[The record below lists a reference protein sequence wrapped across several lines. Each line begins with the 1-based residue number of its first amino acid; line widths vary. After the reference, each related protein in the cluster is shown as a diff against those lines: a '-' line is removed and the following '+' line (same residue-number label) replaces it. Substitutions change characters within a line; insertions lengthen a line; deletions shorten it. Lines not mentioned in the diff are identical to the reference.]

1 MTVRDEKGFAMV
13 TEQEKVIATG
23 SEGEGAEILL
33 VEDNPSY
40 VELTLRAL
48 REIAK
53 NSVRVDIAGDGERA
67 LEMLLAP
74 NAKRRPRLVI
84 LDIKLPKLNGLEVLR
99 RLRGSE
105 ETRFLPVVMLTS
117 SRVPNDV
124 AESYR
129 LGANSFVVR
138 PMNFPTYL
146 RVLGDIINYWLSINE
161 QPPGGAGK

>member
-1 MTVRDEKGFAMV
+1 MRKEEQQETVAV
-13 TEQEKVIATG
+13 
-23 SEGEGAEILL
+23 EGGGVEILL

-53 NSVRVDIAGDGERA
+53 DSVRVDIAGDGERA
-67 LEMLLAP
+67 LAMLLSP
-74 NAKRRPRLVI
+74 KVYRLPRLVI
-84 LDIKLPKLNGLEVLR
+84 LDLKLPKLGGLEVLR
-99 RLRGSE
+99 QLRTNPA
-105 ETRFLPVVMLTS
+105 TRYLPVVMLTS
-117 SRVPNDV
+117 SRVPSDV

-146 RVLGDIINYWLSINE
+146 RVLGEIINYWLVTNE
-161 QPPGGAGK
+161 QPPEIGAQ

>member
-1 MTVRDEKGFAMV
+1 MRKEAQ
-13 TEQEKVIATG
+13 QETPAA
-23 SEGEGAEILL
+23 EGEGVEILL

-53 NSVRVDIAGDGERA
+53 DSVRVDIAGDGERA
-67 LEMLLAP
+67 LAMLLSP
-74 NAKRRPRLVI
+74 KVYRLPRLVI
-84 LDIKLPKLNGLEVLR
+84 LDLKLPKLGGLEVLR
-99 RLRGSE
+99 QLRANPA
-105 ETRFLPVVMLTS
+105 TRYLPVVMLTS
-117 SRVPNDV
+117 SRVPSDV

-146 RVLGDIINYWLSINE
+146 RVLGEIINYWLVTNE
-161 QPPGGAGK
+161 QPPENGAQ

>member
-1 MTVRDEKGFAMV
+1 MGELTMRKEAR
-13 TEQEKVIATG
+13 QEAPVV
-23 SEGEGAEILL
+23 EGEGVEILL

-53 NSVRVDIAGDGERA
+53 DSVRVDIAGDGERA
-67 LEMLLAP
+67 LAMLLSP
-74 NAKRRPRLVI
+74 KVYRLPRLVI
-84 LDIKLPKLNGLEVLR
+84 LDLKLPKLGGLEVLR
-99 RLRGSE
+99 QLRANPA
-105 ETRFLPVVMLTS
+105 TRYLPVVMLTS
-117 SRVPNDV
+117 SRVPSDV

-146 RVLGDIINYWLSINE
+146 RVLGEIINYWLVTNE
-161 QPPGGAGK
+161 QPPESGAQ

>member
-1 MTVRDEKGFAMV
+1 MRKE
-13 TEQEKVIATG
+13 EQQESVAV
-23 SEGEGAEILL
+23 EGEGVEILL

-53 NSVRVDIAGDGERA
+53 DSVRVDIAGDGERA
-67 LEMLLAP
+67 LTMLLSP
-74 NAKRRPRLVI
+74 KVYRLPRLVI
-84 LDIKLPKLNGLEVLR
+84 LDLKLPKLGGLEVLR
-99 RLRGSE
+99 QLRANAA
-105 ETRFLPVVMLTS
+105 TRYLPVVMLTS
-117 SRVPNDV
+117 SRVPSDV

-146 RVLGDIINYWLSINE
+146 RVLGEIINYWLVTNE
-161 QPPGGAGK
+161 QPPENAAQ

>member
-1 MTVRDEKGFAMV
+1 MRKE
-13 TEQEKVIATG
+13 EQKEAPAV
-23 SEGEGAEILL
+23 EGEGVEILL

-53 NSVRVDIAGDGERA
+53 DSVRVDIAGDGERA
-67 LEMLLAP
+67 LAMLLSP
-74 NAKRRPRLVI
+74 KVYRLPRLVI
-84 LDIKLPKLNGLEVLR
+84 LDLKLPKLGGLEVLR
-99 RLRGSE
+99 QLRANPA
-105 ETRFLPVVMLTS
+105 TRYLPVVMLTS
-117 SRVPNDV
+117 SRVPSDV

-146 RVLGDIINYWLSINE
+146 RVLGEIINYWLVTNE
-161 QPPGGAGK
+161 QPPEISAN

>member
-1 MTVRDEKGFAMV
+1 MRKE
-13 TEQEKVIATG
+13 EQQEAVAV
-23 SEGEGAEILL
+23 EGEGVEILL

-53 NSVRVDIAGDGERA
+53 DSVRVDIAGDGERA
-67 LEMLLAP
+67 LAMLLSP
-74 NAKRRPRLVI
+74 KVYRLPRLVI
-84 LDIKLPKLNGLEVLR
+84 LDLKLPKLGGLEVLR
-99 RLRGSE
+99 QLRANPA
-105 ETRFLPVVMLTS
+105 TRYLPVVMLTS
-117 SRVPNDV
+117 SRVPSDV

-146 RVLGDIINYWLSINE
+146 RVLGEIINYWLVTNE
-161 QPPGGAGK
+161 QPPESAAQ

>member
-1 MTVRDEKGFAMV
+1 MR
-13 TEQEKVIATG
+13 TEEQQEAPAVA
-23 SEGEGAEILL
+23 GEGVEILL

-53 NSVRVDIAGDGERA
+53 DSVRVDIAGDGERA
-67 LEMLLAP
+67 LAMLLSP
-74 NAKRRPRLVI
+74 KVYRLPRLVI
-84 LDIKLPKLNGLEVLR
+84 LDLKLPKLGGLEVLR
-99 RLRGSE
+99 QLRANPA
-105 ETRFLPVVMLTS
+105 TRYLPVVMLTS
-117 SRVPNDV
+117 SRVPSDV

-146 RVLGDIINYWLSINE
+146 RVLGEIINYWLVTNE
-161 QPPGGAGK
+161 QPPESSAQ

>member
-1 MTVRDEKGFAMV
+1 MRKEAQ
-13 TEQEKVIATG
+13 QEAPAV
-23 SEGEGAEILL
+23 EGEGVEILL

-53 NSVRVDIAGDGERA
+53 DSVRVDIAGDGERA
-67 LEMLLAP
+67 LAMLLSP
-74 NAKRRPRLVI
+74 KVYRLPRLVI
-84 LDIKLPKLNGLEVLR
+84 LDLKLPKLGGLEVLR
-99 RLRGSE
+99 QLRANPA
-105 ETRFLPVVMLTS
+105 TRYLPVVMLTS
-117 SRVPNDV
+117 SRVPSDV

-146 RVLGDIINYWLSINE
+146 RVLGEIINYWLVTNE
-161 QPPGGAGK
+161 QPPESGAQ

>member
-1 MTVRDEKGFAMV
+1 MSDNRTMGDIRMQQDEQKDA
-13 TEQEKVIATG
+13 ATA
-23 SEGEGAEILL
+23 EGAGVEILL

-53 NSVRVDIAGDGERA
+53 DSVRVDIAGDGEHA
-67 LEMLLAP
+67 LTMLLSP
-74 NAKRRPRLVI
+74 NVHRLPRLVI
-84 LDIKLPKLNGLEVLR
+84 LDLKLPKLGGLEVLR
-99 RLRGSE
+99 QLRANAA
-105 ETRFLPVVMLTS
+105 TRYLPVVMLTS
-117 SRVPNDV
+117 SRVPSDV

-146 RVLGDIINYWLSINE
+146 RVLGDIINYWLVTNE
-161 QPPGGAGK
+161 QPPGGGSG

>member
-1 MTVRDEKGFAMV
+1 MRKEAQ
-13 TEQEKVIATG
+13 QEAPAV
-23 SEGEGAEILL
+23 EGEGVEILL

-53 NSVRVDIAGDGERA
+53 DSVRVDIAGDGERA
-67 LEMLLAP
+67 LAMLLSP
-74 NAKRRPRLVI
+74 KVYRLPRLVI
-84 LDIKLPKLNGLEVLR
+84 LDLKLPKLGGLEVLR
-99 RLRGSE
+99 QLRANPA
-105 ETRFLPVVMLTS
+105 TRYLPVVMLTS
-117 SRVPNDV
+117 SRVPSDV

-146 RVLGDIINYWLSINE
+146 RVLGEIINYWLVTNE
-161 QPPGGAGK
+161 QPPENGAQ

>member
-1 MTVRDEKGFAMV
+1 MGDAIV
-13 TEQEKVIATG
+13 TDQQQGAAAG
-23 SEGEGAEILL
+23 SADGEGAEILL

-53 NSVRVDIAGDGERA
+53 DSVRVDIAGDGERA
-67 LEMLLAP
+67 LNMLLAT
-74 NAKRRPRLVI
+74 NAKRRPRLLI
-84 LDIKLPKLNGLEVLR
+84 LDIKLPKLSGLEVLR
-99 RLRGSE
+99 RLRANE
-105 ETRFLPVVMLTS
+105 ATRFLPVVMLTS

-146 RVLGDIINYWLSINE
+146 RVLGDIINYWLTINE
-161 QPPGGAGK
+161 QPPGGARQ

>member
-1 MTVRDEKGFAMV
+1 MRKE
-13 TEQEKVIATG
+13 EQKEAPAV
-23 SEGEGAEILL
+23 EGEGVEILL

-53 NSVRVDIAGDGERA
+53 DSVRVDIAGDGERA
-67 LEMLLAP
+67 LAMLLSP
-74 NAKRRPRLVI
+74 KVYRLPRLVI
-84 LDIKLPKLNGLEVLR
+84 LDLKLPKLGGLEVLR
-99 RLRGSE
+99 QLRANPA
-105 ETRFLPVVMLTS
+105 TRYLPVVMLTS
-117 SRVPNDV
+117 SRVPSDV

-146 RVLGDIINYWLSINE
+146 RVLGEIINYWLVTNE
-161 QPPGGAGK
+161 QPPEVGAQ

>member
-1 MTVRDEKGFAMV
+1 MRKE
-13 TEQEKVIATG
+13 EQQEAAAV
-23 SEGEGAEILL
+23 EGEGVEILL

-53 NSVRVDIAGDGERA
+53 DSVRVDIAGDGERA
-67 LEMLLAP
+67 LAMLLSP
-74 NAKRRPRLVI
+74 KVYRLPRLVI
-84 LDIKLPKLNGLEVLR
+84 LDLKLPKLGGLEVLR
-99 RLRGSE
+99 QLRANPA
-105 ETRFLPVVMLTS
+105 TRYLPVVMLTS
-117 SRVPNDV
+117 SRVPSDV

-146 RVLGDIINYWLSINE
+146 RVLGEIINYWLVTNE
-161 QPPGGAGK
+161 QPPEVGAQ

>member
-1 MTVRDEKGFAMV
+1 MIV
-13 TEQEKVIATG
+13 TDQQQGAAPAAD
-23 SEGEGAEILL
+23 GEGAEILL

-53 NSVRVDIAGDGERA
+53 DSVRVDIAGDGERA
-67 LEMLLAP
+67 LNLLLSQS
-74 NAKRRPRLVI
+74 AKRRPRLVI
-84 LDIKLPKLNGLEVLR
+84 LDIKLPKLSGLEVLR
-99 RLRGSE
+99 RLRANES
-105 ETRFLPVVMLTS
+105 TRFLPVVMLTS

-124 AESYR
+124 LESYR

-161 QPPGGAGK
+161 QPPGSSRP

>member
-1 MTVRDEKGFAMV
+1 MRKEAQREAPAV
-13 TEQEKVIATG
+13 
-23 SEGEGAEILL
+23 EGEGVEILL

-53 NSVRVDIAGDGERA
+53 DSVRVDIAGDGERA
-67 LEMLLAP
+67 LAMLLSP
-74 NAKRRPRLVI
+74 KVYRLPRLVI
-84 LDIKLPKLNGLEVLR
+84 LDLKLPKLGGLEVLR
-99 RLRGSE
+99 QLRANPA
-105 ETRFLPVVMLTS
+105 TRYLPVVMLTS
-117 SRVPNDV
+117 SRVPSDV

-146 RVLGDIINYWLSINE
+146 RVLGEIINYWLVTNE
-161 QPPGGAGK
+161 QPPESGAQ

>member
-1 MTVRDEKGFAMV
+1 MRKE
-13 TEQEKVIATG
+13 EQQDAVAIE
-23 SEGEGAEILL
+23 SEGVEILL

-53 NSVRVDIAGDGERA
+53 DSVRVDIAGDGERA
-67 LEMLLAP
+67 LAMLLSP
-74 NAKRRPRLVI
+74 KVQRLPRLVI
-84 LDIKLPKLNGLEVLR
+84 LDLKLPKLGGLEVLR
-99 RLRGSE
+99 QLRANAT
-105 ETRFLPVVMLTS
+105 TRYLPVVMLTS
-117 SRVPNDV
+117 SRVPSDV

-146 RVLGDIINYWLSINE
+146 RVLGEIINYWLVTNE
-161 QPPGGAGK
+161 QPPESGSQ

>member
-1 MTVRDEKGFAMV
+1 MRKEAQLEAPAV
-13 TEQEKVIATG
+13 
-23 SEGEGAEILL
+23 EGEGVEVLL

-53 NSVRVDIAGDGERA
+53 DSVRVDIAGDGERA
-67 LEMLLAP
+67 LAMLLSP
-74 NAKRRPRLVI
+74 KVYRLPRLVI
-84 LDIKLPKLNGLEVLR
+84 LDLKLPKLGGLEVLR
-99 RLRGSE
+99 QLRANPA
-105 ETRFLPVVMLTS
+105 TRYLPVVMLTS
-117 SRVPNDV
+117 SRVPSDV

-146 RVLGDIINYWLSINE
+146 RVLGEIINYWLVTNE
-161 QPPGGAGK
+161 QPPESGAQ

>member
-1 MTVRDEKGFAMV
+1 MRKEAQ
-13 TEQEKVIATG
+13 QETPAAD
-23 SEGEGAEILL
+23 GEGVEILL

-53 NSVRVDIAGDGERA
+53 DSVRVDIAGDGERA
-67 LEMLLAP
+67 LAMLLSP
-74 NAKRRPRLVI
+74 KVYRLPRLVI
-84 LDIKLPKLNGLEVLR
+84 LDLKLPKLGGLEVLR
-99 RLRGSE
+99 QLRANPA
-105 ETRFLPVVMLTS
+105 TRYLPVVMLTS
-117 SRVPNDV
+117 SRVPSDV

-146 RVLGDIINYWLSINE
+146 HVLGEIINYWLVTNE
-161 QPPGGAGK
+161 QPPENGAQ

>member
-1 MTVRDEKGFAMV
+1 MSDNRVMGDTSMPRE
-13 TEQEKVIATG
+13 EQIKSATTD
-23 SEGEGAEILL
+23 GEGVEILL

-53 NSVRVDIAGDGERA
+53 DSVRVDIAGDGERA
-67 LEMLLAP
+67 LAMLLSP
-74 NAKRRPRLVI
+74 NVRRLPRLVI
-84 LDIKLPKLNGLEVLR
+84 LDLKLPKLGGLEVLR
-99 RLRGSE
+99 QLRANAA
-105 ETRFLPVVMLTS
+105 TRYLPVVMLTS
-117 SRVPNDV
+117 SRVPSDV

-146 RVLGDIINYWLSINE
+146 RVLGDIINYWLVTNE
-161 QPPGGAGK
+161 QPPGGGAP

>member
-1 MTVRDEKGFAMV
+1 MRKE
-13 TEQEKVIATG
+13 EQQDAVAVE
-23 SEGEGAEILL
+23 SEGVEILL

-53 NSVRVDIAGDGERA
+53 DSVRVDIAGDGERA
-67 LEMLLAP
+67 LAMLLSPKAQ
-74 NAKRRPRLVI
+74 RLPRLVI
-84 LDIKLPKLNGLEVLR
+84 LDLKLPKLGGLEVLR
-99 RLRGSE
+99 QLRANAA
-105 ETRFLPVVMLTS
+105 TRYLPVVMLTS
-117 SRVPNDV
+117 SRVPSDV

-146 RVLGDIINYWLSINE
+146 RVLGEIINYWLSTNE
-161 QPPGGAGK
+161 QPPESGAQ

>member
-1 MTVRDEKGFAMV
+1 MRKE
-13 TEQEKVIATG
+13 EQQEAVAV
-23 SEGEGAEILL
+23 EGEGVEILL

-53 NSVRVDIAGDGERA
+53 DSVRVDIAGDGERA
-67 LEMLLAP
+67 LAMLLSP
-74 NAKRRPRLVI
+74 KVYRLPRLVI
-84 LDIKLPKLNGLEVLR
+84 LDLKLPKLGGLEVLR
-99 RLRGSE
+99 QLRANAA
-105 ETRFLPVVMLTS
+105 TRYLPVVMLTS
-117 SRVPNDV
+117 SRVPSDV

-146 RVLGDIINYWLSINE
+146 RVLGEIINYWLVTNE
-161 QPPGGAGK
+161 QPPEIGAQ

>member
-1 MTVRDEKGFAMV
+1 MR
-13 TEQEKVIATG
+13 TEEQQNTAAVESDGV
-23 SEGEGAEILL
+23 EILL

-53 NSVRVDIAGDGERA
+53 DSVRVDIAGDGERA
-67 LEMLLAP
+67 LAMLLSP
-74 NAKRRPRLVI
+74 KVYRLPRLVI
-84 LDIKLPKLNGLEVLR
+84 LDLKLPKLGGLEVLR
-99 RLRGSE
+99 QLRANPA
-105 ETRFLPVVMLTS
+105 TRYLPVVMLTS
-117 SRVPNDV
+117 SRVPSDV

-146 RVLGDIINYWLSINE
+146 RVLGEIINYWLVTNE
-161 QPPGGAGK
+161 QPPEIGAQ

>member
-1 MTVRDEKGFAMV
+1 MMRKG
-13 TEQEKVIATG
+13 EQQDATAVESDG
-23 SEGEGAEILL
+23 VEILL

-53 NSVRVDIAGDGERA
+53 DSVRVDIAGDGERA
-67 LEMLLAP
+67 LAMLLSP
-74 NAKRRPRLVI
+74 KVQRLPRLVI
-84 LDIKLPKLNGLEVLR
+84 LDLKLPKLGGLEVLR
-99 RLRGSE
+99 QLRANAA
-105 ETRFLPVVMLTS
+105 TRYLPVVMLTS
-117 SRVPNDV
+117 SRVPSDV

-146 RVLGDIINYWLSINE
+146 RVLGEIINYWLSTNE
-161 QPPGGAGK
+161 QPPESGAQ

>member
-1 MTVRDEKGFAMV
+1 MRKE
-13 TEQEKVIATG
+13 EQPEAVAVE
-23 SEGEGAEILL
+23 SEGVEILL

-53 NSVRVDIAGDGERA
+53 DSVRVDIAGDGERA
-67 LEMLLAP
+67 LAMLLSP
-74 NAKRRPRLVI
+74 KVYRLPRLVI
-84 LDIKLPKLNGLEVLR
+84 LDLKLPKLGGLEVLR
-99 RLRGSE
+99 QLRANPA
-105 ETRFLPVVMLTS
+105 TRYLPVVMLTS
-117 SRVPNDV
+117 SRVPSDV

-146 RVLGDIINYWLSINE
+146 RVLGEIINYWLVTNE
-161 QPPGGAGK
+161 QPPEVGAQ

>member
-1 MTVRDEKGFAMV
+1 MRKE
-13 TEQEKVIATG
+13 EQQEAAAV
-23 SEGEGAEILL
+23 EGEGVEILL

-53 NSVRVDIAGDGERA
+53 DSVRVDIAGDGERA
-67 LEMLLAP
+67 LAMLLSP
-74 NAKRRPRLVI
+74 KVYRLPRLVI
-84 LDIKLPKLNGLEVLR
+84 LDLKLPKLGGLEVLR
-99 RLRGSE
+99 QLRANPA
-105 ETRFLPVVMLTS
+105 TRYLPVVMLTS
-117 SRVPNDV
+117 SRVPSDV

-146 RVLGDIINYWLSINE
+146 RVLSEIINYWLVTNE
-161 QPPGGAGK
+161 QPPESGAA

>member
-1 MTVRDEKGFAMV
+1 MGELMMRKG
-13 TEQEKVIATG
+13 EQQDATAVESDG
-23 SEGEGAEILL
+23 VEILL

-53 NSVRVDIAGDGERA
+53 DSVRVDIAGDGERA
-67 LEMLLAP
+67 LAMLLSP
-74 NAKRRPRLVI
+74 KVQRLPRLVI
-84 LDIKLPKLNGLEVLR
+84 LDLKLPKLGGLEVLR
-99 RLRGSE
+99 QLRANAA
-105 ETRFLPVVMLTS
+105 TRYLPVVMLTS
-117 SRVPNDV
+117 SRVPSDV

-146 RVLGDIINYWLSINE
+146 RVLGEIINYWLSTNE
-161 QPPGGAGK
+161 QPPESGAE

>member
-1 MTVRDEKGFAMV
+1 MADRQHGTAAGEA
-13 TEQEKVIATG
+13 
-23 SEGEGAEILL
+23 GEGAEILL

-53 NSVRVDIAGDGERA
+53 ESVRVDIAGDGERA
-67 LEMLLAP
+67 LAMLLAP

-84 LDIKLPKLNGLEVLR
+84 LDIKLPKLSGLEVLR
-99 RLRGSE
+99 RLRADE
-105 ETRFLPVVMLTS
+105 DTRFLPVVMLTS

-161 QPPGGAGK
+161 PPPGGARQ

>member
-1 MTVRDEKGFAMV
+1 MRNEAQ
-13 TEQEKVIATG
+13 QEAPAV
-23 SEGEGAEILL
+23 EGEGVEILL

-53 NSVRVDIAGDGERA
+53 DSVRVDIAGDGERA
-67 LEMLLAP
+67 LAMLLSP
-74 NAKRRPRLVI
+74 KVYRLPRLVI
-84 LDIKLPKLNGLEVLR
+84 LDLKLPKLGGLEVLR
-99 RLRGSE
+99 QLRANPA
-105 ETRFLPVVMLTS
+105 TRYLPVVMLTS
-117 SRVPNDV
+117 SRVPSDV

-146 RVLGDIINYWLSINE
+146 RVLGEIINYWLTTNE
-161 QPPGGAGK
+161 QPPESGAA

>member
-1 MTVRDEKGFAMV
+1 MRK
-13 TEQEKVIATG
+13 EQQQPTHAV
-23 SEGEGAEILL
+23 EGEGVDILL

-53 NSVRVDIAGDGERA
+53 DSVRVDIAGDGERA
-67 LEMLLAP
+67 LAMLLSPKAY
-74 NAKRRPRLVI
+74 RLPRLVI
-84 LDIKLPKLNGLEVLR
+84 LDLKLPKLGGLEVLR
-99 RLRGSE
+99 QLRANSA
-105 ETRFLPVVMLTS
+105 TRYLPVVMLTS
-117 SRVPNDV
+117 SRVPSDV

-146 RVLGDIINYWLSINE
+146 RVLGEIINYWLVTNE
-161 QPPGGAGK
+161 QPPEAGAH